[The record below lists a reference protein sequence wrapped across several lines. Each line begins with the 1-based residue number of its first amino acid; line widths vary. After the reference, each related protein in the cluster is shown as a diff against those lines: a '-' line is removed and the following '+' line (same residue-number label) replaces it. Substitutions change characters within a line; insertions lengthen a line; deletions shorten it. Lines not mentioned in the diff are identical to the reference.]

1 MDTSRELFVEDAT
14 GWRRGL
20 YDDVRATFRAPVVNW
35 IFRTSVANEPD
46 ATRYLWGQVKP
57 LFDTLGLAEYVAEY
71 RDAVVSTVA
80 AGPGV
85 PSLDADALGL
95 DADEH
100 AALLAQLAT
109 FDAVVP
115 RLAVLFATVDGAL
128 SGTLPAPGEPSY
140 AATAPFPASM
150 ARDDLGAPS
159 MVGPDDVPAAGAGT
173 VAAVRAFHGFDDG
186 LPSVYRCLLQW
197 PGAFSTLWAEVEPA
211 LEHEAFDDA
220 TAAGERRVDA
230 FLAGR
235 AYDPR
240 IAPDDLRAVGV
251 DDDTIDALRTLFA
264 DFRRGPVRTVLPAV
278 VVLAAVVGAGGP
290 RRSG

>member
-35 IFRTSVANEPD
+35 IFRTLVANEPD
-46 ATRYLWGQVKP
+46 AARYLWGQLKP
-57 LFDTLGLAEYVAEY
+57 LFDTLGLAEFVVEY
-71 RDAVVSTVA
+71 RDAVVSTLA

-85 PSLDADALGL
+85 PSLDAGALGM
-95 DADEH
+95 DDVER
-100 AALLAQLAT
+100 AALQAQLAT

-128 SGTLPAPGEPSY
+128 SGTLPAPDEPSY

-150 ARDDLGAPS
+150 AREDLEAPT
-159 MVGPDDVPAAGAGT
+159 MVGLDAIPAAGAGT
-173 VAAVRAFHGFDDG
+173 VAAVRAFHGFDEG

-197 PGAFSTLWAEVEPA
+197 PDAFSTLWAEIGPA
-211 LEHEAFDDA
+211 LEHEAFEDA

-240 IAPDDLRAVGV
+240 IDPGDLRDVGV
-251 DDDTIDALRTLFA
+251 VDDTIDALRTLFA

-278 VVLAAVVGAGGP
+278 AVLAAVVGAGGP
-290 RRSG
+290 RRAE